1 MSIYIDMADDPFLQV
16 QADVLAT
23 LESTR
28 PLFTSY
34 LRIRSLATSPSS
46 YELIQAR
53 KELEGNLQEM
63 TTDLEDLVQSVRA
76 VEKDPFR
83 YGLDVDEV
91 SRRSNLVKEIGSE
104 LDSMRTELLN
114 TTFKSSTLPDPSA
127 FDADDDEYAQYEEQ
141 RQQEI
146 MHEQDEALDGVFRT
160 VGNLREQADVMGREL
175 EEQGEMLDSVDKQV
189 DSVGDK
195 LQGGMKRLNHIIR
208 KNEEKYS
215 TCCIGLLITVLIIL
229 LILAIAL

>member
-1 MSIYIDMADDPFLQV
+1 MSDDPFLQV
-16 QADVLAT
+16 QADVLST
-23 LESTR
+23 LEETR

-46 YELIQAR
+46 YELTQAG
-53 KELEGNLQEM
+53 KELEDNLHEI

-76 VEKDPFR
+76 VEQDPFR

-104 LDSMRTELLN
+104 LEGMRRELSK
-114 TTFKSSTLPDPSA
+114 TTSKSAGLPDPAA
-127 FDADDDEYAQYEEQ
+127 FDAEDDEYAQYEEQ

-208 KNEEKYS
+208 KNEERYS
-215 TCCIGLLITVLIIL
+215 TCCIGLLIAVLVFL